1 MRIVFNCTGVPG
13 EGGGA
18 GRMQQHKE
26 WMGEYAALLE
36 LESSVKDVAL
46 IAWDLPREHVP
57 CLWWVGRGNRRIVRG
72 RSYVPPRCCGRL
84 WRNARAS
91 VARARD

>member
-1 MRIVFNCTGVPG
+1 
-13 EGGGA
+13 
-18 GRMQQHKE
+18 MQQHKE

-57 CLWWVGRGNRRIVRG
+57 CLWWVGRGESPHRAREIVRAAEMLWTIVEECA
-72 RSYVPPRCCGRL
+72 SECCKSKRL
-84 WRNARAS
+84 IESNAS
-91 VARARD
+91 